1 MKIILK
7 DLRFFGY
14 HGLYDTEKKT
24 GTYFTVNLSALY
36 STDKPI
42 LQIEETVN
50 YADLFELVKAEME
63 IATPLLETLAQ
74 RIATNILARF
84 SLVETVRISIAKESP
99 PIPYFTGASVGI
111 EWEQKR
117 ES

>member
-14 HGLYDTEKKT
+14 HGLYDTEKKA
-24 GTYFTVNLSALY
+24 GTYFTVNLIAIY

-50 YADLFELVKAEME
+50 YAELFALVKAEME
-63 IATPLLETLAQ
+63 TATPLLETLAQ
-74 RIATNILARF
+74 RIATHILARF
-84 SLVETVRISIAKESP
+84 SLVETVHITIEKESP
-99 PIPYFTGASVGI
+99 PIPYFNGSSVGI

-117 ES
+117 VP